1 MCHPSHQEIET
12 QHLCCSYLYMY
23 IYNAFVIVYQWK
35 ECPSKKSQKQN
46 PQINH
51 DHNYINVI
59 LPTTITIHSMAEPE
73 QKQQQQQQLLGLYP
87 NSCIGYT
94 FDMDV
99 STNHEMDTTTTAS
112 ITTIH
117 RHIDLHNDTSRRRT
131 FSSKL
136 QY

>member
-73 QKQQQQQQLLGLYP
+73 QQLLLGLYP
-87 NSCIGYT
+87 NSRIGYT
-94 FDMDV
+94 FGMDV
-99 STNHEMDTTTTAS
+99 SKNHEMDTTTTAS

-117 RHIDLHNDTSRRRT
+117 RRIDHHHNDTTSRRRT
-131 FSSKL
+131 SSSKL
-136 QY
+136 QS